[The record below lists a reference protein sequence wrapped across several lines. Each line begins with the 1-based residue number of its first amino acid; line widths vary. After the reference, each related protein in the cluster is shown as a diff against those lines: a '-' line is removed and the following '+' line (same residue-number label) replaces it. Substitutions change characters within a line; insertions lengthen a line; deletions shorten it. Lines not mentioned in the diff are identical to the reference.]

1 WQDDAPAPDLL
12 PVGGPRAAGTH
23 ARFHPAAAL
32 PEDIEG
38 AMREGHR
45 ARDDN
50 TAVLAECAPAVE
62 RRLIDLPGG
71 QVEVFTGGAGPVLLL
86 MTPFNVG
93 AGVFA
98 RQYGQL
104 ADRYRMITVHH
115 PGVGA
120 TTVSGDLTLDGIA
133 ALYRAVLDRLGVT
146 GPVHVLGS
154 SFGGLVAQSFALRHP
169 ADTASLTLV
178 GSSYKVGN
186 RNGEVNRLSIV
197 AAEDFDRMETH
208 RGIAPGDRAAL
219 QELLLRCES
228 MSPQTGLSY
237 LDVFDAQPTLFAR
250 LPEITVPTL
259 VLWGRH
265 DTVIPVKAVHL
276 LHGAIPDSR
285 FAELADAGHFP
296 CLTHP
301 EDVHR
306 LLLPFLDDHEPG
318 HPSGEDRA

>member
-1 WQDDAPAPDLL
+1 
-12 PVGGPRAAGTH
+12 
-23 ARFHPAAAL
+23 
-32 PEDIEG
+32 
-38 AMREGHR
+38 M
-45 ARDDN
+45 
-50 TAVLAECAPAVE
+50 E

-71 QVEVFTGGAGPVLLL
+71 QVEVFSAGSGPVLLM

-98 RQYGQL
+98 RQYAQL
-104 ADRYRMITVHH
+104 AGRYRMITVHH

-120 TTVSGDLTLDGIA
+120 TTVRGDLTLDGIGT
-133 ALYRAVLDRLGVT
+133 LCRTVLDRLGVT
-146 GPVHVLGS
+146 GRVHVLGS

-169 ADTASLTLV
+169 ESTASLTLV

-186 RNGEVNRLSIV
+186 RNGEVNRLSVV
-197 AAEDFDRMETH
+197 AAEDFDRMEEH
-208 RGIAPGDRAAL
+208 RTIAPGSRAGL
-219 QELLLRCES
+219 ERLLLRCES
-228 MSPQTGLSY
+228 MDPQTGLSY
-237 LDVFDAQPTLFAR
+237 LDVFAAQPTLFAR

-265 DTVIPVKAVHL
+265 DTVIPLKAAHL

-285 FAELADAGHFP
+285 FAELTGAGHFP

-306 LLLPFLDDHEPG
+306 LLLPFLADNEAG
-318 HPSGEDRA
+318 GTA

>member
-1 WQDDAPAPDLL
+1 
-12 PVGGPRAAGTH
+12 
-23 ARFHPAAAL
+23 
-32 PEDIEG
+32 
-38 AMREGHR
+38 
-45 ARDDN
+45 
-50 TAVLAECAPAVE
+50 
-62 RRLIDLPGG
+62 
-71 QVEVFTGGAGPVLLL
+71 
-86 MTPFNVG
+86 
-93 AGVFA
+93 
-98 RQYGQL
+98 
-104 ADRYRMITVHH
+104 
-115 PGVGA
+115 
-120 TTVSGDLTLDGIA
+120 
-133 ALYRAVLDRLGVT
+133 
-146 GPVHVLGS
+146 
-154 SFGGLVAQSFALRHP
+154 LVAQSFALRHP

-265 DTVIPVKAVHL
+265 DTVIPVKAAHL